1 MDIKNAAT
9 VLINRAIEFDRQSR
23 FIEALT
29 CYQEGLNLLLDQLK
43 SMYFLQLFFKFLK
56 YFEKTDFPDSR
67 IIKDI
72 DFLGRGSQP

>member
-43 SMYFLQLFFKFLK
+43 SMYFLQLFF
-56 YFEKTDFPDSR
+56 
-67 IIKDI
+67 
-72 DFLGRGSQP
+72 Q